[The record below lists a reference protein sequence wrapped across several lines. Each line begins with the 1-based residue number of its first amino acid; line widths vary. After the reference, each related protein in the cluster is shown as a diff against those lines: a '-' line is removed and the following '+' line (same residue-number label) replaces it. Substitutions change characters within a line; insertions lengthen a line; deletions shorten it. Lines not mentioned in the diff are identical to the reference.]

1 MAVLPAE
8 IFSTVVNECALS
20 GREKHKGRPRAPF
33 PFCFTPHVLS
43 LSLAVQRKCR
53 AAGDLV
59 IEGTESNVHSTE
71 ESDDFVKQF
80 HDDFLD
86 KECVLVNLFC
96 DLHHK
101 NKSTLHFLTDQQK

>member
-1 MAVLPAE
+1 MSALYPAE
-8 IFSTVVNECALS
+8 KNTKAAL
-20 GREKHKGRPRAPF
+20 GRPF
-33 PFCFTPHVLS
+33 SFCFTPHVLS

-59 IEGTESNVHSTE
+59 IEGTESDVHSTE

-86 KECVLVNLFC
+86 KECVLVNSFC
-96 DLHHK
+96 DTHHK
-101 NKSTLHFLTDQQK
+101 KQVYASFFNRSTEMRHQSQKIKIPF

>member
-1 MAVLPAE
+1 MSALYPAE
-8 IFSTVVNECALS
+8 KNTKAAP
-20 GREKHKGRPRAPF
+20 GRPF
-33 PFCFTPHVLS
+33 SFCFTPHVLSLS

-59 IEGTESNVHSTE
+59 IEGTESDVHSTE

>member
-1 MAVLPAE
+1 MSALYPAE
-8 IFSTVVNECALS
+8 KNTKAAP
-20 GREKHKGRPRAPF
+20 GRPF
-33 PFCFTPHVLS
+33 SFCFAPQVLS
-43 LSLAVQRKCR
+43 FSLAVQRKCR
-53 AAGDLV
+53 EAGDLV
-59 IEGTESNVHSTE
+59 IEGTESDVHSTE

>member
-1 MAVLPAE
+1 M
-8 IFSTVVNECALS
+8 
-20 GREKHKGRPRAPF
+20 
-33 PFCFTPHVLS
+33 
-43 LSLAVQRKCR
+43 
-53 AAGDLV
+53 
-59 IEGTESNVHSTE
+59 IEGTESDVHSTE

-101 NKSTLHFLTDQQK
+101 NKSTLHFLIDQYLRDTDHINIKIAFQLI

>member
-1 MAVLPAE
+1 M
-8 IFSTVVNECALS
+8 
-20 GREKHKGRPRAPF
+20 
-33 PFCFTPHVLS
+33 
-43 LSLAVQRKCR
+43 
-53 AAGDLV
+53 
-59 IEGTESNVHSTE
+59 IEGTESDVHSTE

-96 DLHHK
+96 DSHHK